1 MAVVFL
7 SFSVK
12 IVAFMGLIRLKNFFK
27 WLHGDFQVAQKSNH
41 ATLKEHLGRA
51 AKFTAPSNF
60 LKL

>member
-27 WLHGDFQVAQKSNH
+27 WQKSNH